1 MTRPTLP
8 PRGSLRRTVLLGA
21 SVSVVLLLLSMSV
34 LLQAQARM
42 RVTLTTATD
51 AFIEEQRIADRL
63 LRASSLQLVAAGFA
77 AAPRDAQV
85 VDQFRTAGDQVYEQ
99 IRRYLFRPL
108 SGEQRRRL
116 EAVREQHQQLEVA
129 AAEAFTLQE
138 SGSLADARAA
148 SAEALT
154 YALQLQSTLDEF
166 LALREADLEAL
177 QERQADAFA
186 SLRLAALAFGLLAL
200 AGPLLLVPFLERR
213 LTRPL
218 LELADAAG
226 RVGRGE
232 PGVRVAVARRDEV
245 GAAAR
250 SFNRMAD
257 RLDRARQDLRTRNEE
272 LAAALHELEATQ
284 DEMVQTE
291 KLTAVGRMMA
301 GLAHELNN
309 PLASVL
315 GYGELLRK
323 RLAEEGEPPGAEELR
338 EEYVEPLVA
347 EARRARSLTR
357 HLLGLARK
365 SEDRLSRVP
374 LDQVLEQTAALRRFS
389 FQQAGL
395 DLQVDVPGLSVV
407 GEPQRIQ
414 QAFLNLVNNA
424 YDAMAPGGAGTLRI
438 TGRSAEGRVEV
449 AFADNGPGFGDPARA
464 FEPFYTTKAPGQGTG
479 LGLSLVHR
487 FMEEF
492 GGTARAS
499 NQPDGGA
506 CVVLC
511 FPDSV
516 PLDPPPGQA
525 EEEAPPSASAAEE
538 RTADPAGGRPLR
550 VLVVEDEAPIRELQR
565 RFLRRL
571 NAEVSVAAS
580 AAEARTVMERQTVD
594 VVVSDVK
601 MPGESGVEL
610 YRWVQRERPEL
621 AERFLFVTGDIGD
634 AEVAALAARRPQ
646 ALLHKP
652 FLMQEYLA
660 RVSAL
665 ADPG

>member
-1 MTRPTLP
+1 MTRPGLP
-8 PRGSLRRTVLLGA
+8 PRGSVRRIVLLGA
-21 SVSVVLLLLSMSV
+21 SLSVVLLLVAMSV

-42 RVTLTTATD
+42 HVTLTTATD
-51 AFIEEQRIADRL
+51 AFIEEQQIADRL

-77 AAPRDAQV
+77 AGPRDEQV
-85 VDQFRTAGDQVYEQ
+85 VHQFRTGGDQVYEQ

-108 SGEQRRRL
+108 TGEQRRRL

-154 YALQLQSTLDEF
+154 YALQLQSTLDDF
-166 LALREADLEAL
+166 LALREADLDAL
-177 QERQADAFA
+177 QERQAAAFA
-186 SLRLAALAFGLLAL
+186 SLRLAAIGFGLLAL
-200 AGPLLLVPFLERR
+200 VGPLLLVPFLERR

-218 LELADAAG
+218 LELAYAAG
-226 RVGRGE
+226 RVGGGE
-232 PGVRVAVARRDEV
+232 RGVRLAVARHDEV
-245 GAAAR
+245 GAAAS

-257 RLDRARQDLRTRNEE
+257 RLDRARQELRTRNEE
-272 LAAALHELEATQ
+272 LAAALHELETTQ

-291 KLTAVGRMMA
+291 KLTAVGRMMV

-315 GYGELLRK
+315 GYGELMRK
-323 RLAEEGEPPGAEELR
+323 RLAEEGEPPSADELR
-338 EEYVEPLVA
+338 AEYVDPLVE

-374 LDQVLEQTAALRRFS
+374 LDQVVEQTAALRRFS

-395 DLQVDVPGLSVV
+395 DLEVDVPELSVV

-424 YDAMAPGGAGTLRI
+424 YDAMASRGAGTLRI
-438 TGRSAEGRVEV
+438 TGRSENGRVEV
-449 AFADNGPGFGDPARA
+449 AFADDGPGFGEPARA

-492 GGTARAS
+492 GGSARAS
-499 NQPDGGA
+499 NRPDGGA
-506 CVVLC
+506 CVVLS

-516 PLDPPPGQA
+516 PLDPPPREA
-525 EEEAPPSASAAEE
+525 EKAAPAASPGDEDTMDAVGKP
-538 RTADPAGGRPLR
+538 RLR

-565 RFLRRL
+565 RFLGRL
-571 NAEVSVAAS
+571 DAEVTVAAS
-580 AAEARTVMERQTVD
+580 AAEARSILERQTVD

-646 ALLHKP
+646 AILHKP

-660 RVSAL
+660 RVRAL